1 MLNWIQANL
10 KKALAVA
17 GGAGAAV
24 GWVVKHLSCLSG
36 G

>member
-1 MLNWIQANL
+1 VLNWIQANV
-10 KKALAVA
+10 KKALALV
-17 GGAGAAV
+17 GTAGAAV